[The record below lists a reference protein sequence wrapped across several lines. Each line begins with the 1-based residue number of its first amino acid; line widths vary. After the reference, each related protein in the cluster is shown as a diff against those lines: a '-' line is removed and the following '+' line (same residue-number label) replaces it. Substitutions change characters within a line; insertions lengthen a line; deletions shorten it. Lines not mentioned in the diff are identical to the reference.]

1 MISTPC
7 LHSVIQHAADL
18 LARAALYKRQP
29 IYASPNRDR
38 GEIIVTSNAVIQR
51 QHLPLLGAYVEPRSQ
66 TEQALAEI
74 WRRALGMD
82 CVGITDSY
90 EDLGGDSLVAATIFA
105 ELEAKLG
112 VQIPWATLVEGR
124 TVERLAAMVDDLKQR
139 TK

>member
-1 MISTPC
+1 MS
-7 LHSVIQHAADL
+7 S
-18 LARAALYKRQP
+18 
-29 IYASPNRDR
+29 
-38 GEIIVTSNAVIQR
+38 AVLQR
-51 QHLPLLGAYVEPRSQ
+51 RHLPLLGAYVEARSE

-74 WRRALGMD
+74 WRHALGMD

-112 VQIPWATLVEGR
+112 VQIPRASLVEGR